1 MDEVSRQVK
10 AWGYTLRL
18 IRDGEDAR
26 VVGSDER
33 LTPVLRD
40 VDIQV
45 VVASP
50 RTREQAIVFNE
61 AQQVFTELHIAV
73 HDLEDVAAVGTRAAQ
88 LIQGDE
94 LLWE

>member
-1 MDEVSRQVK
+1 MQVK
-10 AWGYTLRL
+10 AWGYALRL

-26 VVGSDER
+26 VVGSDEH

-40 VDIQV
+40 VNIQV

-50 RTREQAIVFNE
+50 RTREQTVVFNE

-73 HDLEDVAAVGTRAAQ
+73 HDLEDVAAVGIRAAQ
-88 LIQGDE
+88 LIQGQ
-94 LLWE
+94 